1 MKWNVTLNRQGS
13 FFEWLFISIVSEVFV
28 CFVEWK
34 YEFGELKYI
43 DQMQRIQSN
52 LVSVQHYWGIQSHI
66 KYRYE
71 FNLEANVYRKSK
83 EIFHHILLWNGEY
96 FSMINFQVLSIIIW
110 FFMYCYCLNDA
121 SDIYQSFCFGIS
133 KFFYL

>member
-52 LVSVQHYWGIQSHI
+52 LVSVQHY
-66 KYRYE
+66 
-71 FNLEANVYRKSK
+71 
-83 EIFHHILLWNGEY
+83 
-96 FSMINFQVLSIIIW
+96 
-110 FFMYCYCLNDA
+110 
-121 SDIYQSFCFGIS
+121 
-133 KFFYL
+133 